1 MYGYRWDPCPV
12 ASSPVV
18 SWARGHSEGG
28 RLAGQVHSA
37 GVCGGPFHLARVST
51 AQACCL
57 RVASAS
63 NPQFKKGS
71 DYFNTLFCKY

>member
-1 MYGYRWDPCPV
+1 MYGYRWYLCPV

-18 SWARGHSEGG
+18 SWACGHSEGG
-28 RLAGQVHSA
+28 RLAGQAHSA
-37 GVCGGPFHLARVST
+37 GVRGGPFHPARVST
-51 AQACCL
+51 AQACRL

-71 DYFNTLFCKY
+71 DHFNTLFCKY